1 MADIEICNLTKRF
14 GTNLVVDDISLTV
27 NDKEFVTLLGP
38 SGCGKTTI
46 LRMIAGF
53 LQPDAGEIK
62 VGGQLISSAT
72 YAVTPERRNMGMVF
86 QNYAVWPHMTVT
98 QNVAFG
104 LEMKRIP
111 KGQISVRIEGMLDMV
126 GLAGLGGR
134 YPAQL
139 SGGQQQRVALARSLI
154 VEPTILLLDEPLSN
168 LDAKLR
174 EQMRFTIKDLQRRT
188 GITFVYVTH
197 DQAEAMAMSDRVAVI
212 QHGKIQQF
220 APPRKVYEQPANH
233 SVADFMGLVNLLK
246 GNLAA
251 VGTSSTRSTVRISE
265 TWSVGAYTAVG
276 LTPGEDVTL
285 VIRPEDISLLPASA
299 KGSDSGLALGK
310 VTARTYLGSVIDYR
324 VEVEGQP
331 LRVQS
336 PHSMDFPVEARVA
349 VKVDEERCL
358 ALRPSSPIRGGTT

>member
-1 MADIEICNLTKRF
+1 MAEIEICNLTKRF
-14 GTNLVVDDISLTV
+14 GANLVVDDISLTI

-53 LQPDAGEIK
+53 LEPEAGEIK
-62 VGGQLISSAT
+62 VGGQLVSSAT
-72 YAVTPERRNMGMVF
+72 YALAPERRNMGMVF
-86 QNYAVWPHMTVT
+86 QNYAVWPHMNVN

-104 LEMKRIP
+104 LEMKKFVRD
-111 KGQISVRIEGMLDMV
+111 QINARIERMLDMI
-126 GLAGLGGR
+126 GLAGLGQR

-139 SGGQQQRVALARSLI
+139 SGGQQQRVALARALV

-174 EQMRFTIKDLQRRT
+174 EQMRFTLKDLQRRT

-212 QHGKIQQF
+212 QQGKIQQF
-220 APPRKVYEQPANH
+220 APPREVYEKPANRL
-233 SVADFMGLVNLLK
+233 VADFMGLVNLLK
-246 GNLAA
+246 GSLAA
-251 VGTSSTRSTVRISE
+251 IDTSSARSTVRLSD
-265 TWSVGAYTAVG
+265 TWTAEAYAVAG
-276 LTPGEDVTL
+276 LMAGENVTL

-299 KGSDSGLALGK
+299 KAADSRLALGK

-324 VEVEGQP
+324 LEVEGQP

-336 PHSMDFPVEARVA
+336 PHSVDFHVEEAVA
-349 VKVDEERCL
+349 VKVDEDRCL
-358 ALRPSSPIRGGTT
+358 ALRS